1 MPFTMSK
8 CAKGAEKRK
17 ADDADLASSQ
27 AAPAKI
33 PRVSEIKVEA
43 PLARPRNP
51 RSRPVSAPVQV
62 SFYKYSKN
70 AGLSLSILFTSL
82 SVAQRD
88 LEIPARQPLGGL
100 QGLGSAAVAGE
111 LKARAARS

>member
-27 AAPAKI
+27 AAPKV
-33 PRVSEIKVEA
+33 PKVSEIKVEA

-51 RSRPVSAPVQV
+51 RSRPISAPVQV

-88 LEIPARQPLGGL
+88 LEIPARQPLGGF

>member
-17 ADDADLASSQ
+17 ADDSDLTSSQ
-27 AAPAKI
+27 AAPTKV
-33 PRVSEIKVEA
+33 PKVSEIKVEA

-51 RSRPVSAPVQV
+51 RSRPISAPVQV

-82 SVAQRD
+82 SVASSSEATSWRTSRTR
-88 LEIPARQPLGGL
+88 LCRCGR
-100 QGLGSAAVAGE
+100 
-111 LKARAARS
+111 RAES

>member
-88 LEIPARQPLGGL
+88 LGNLLEDFKDSALPLW
-100 QGLGSAAVAGE
+100 QAS
-111 LKARAARS
+111 

>member
-27 AAPAKI
+27 AAPKV
-33 PRVSEIKVEA
+33 PKVSEIKVEA

-51 RSRPVSAPVQV
+51 RSRPISAPVQV

-88 LEIPARQPLGGL
+88 LGNLKEWWGNYVPPPKIRVSNLSAG
-100 QGLGSAAVAGE
+100 QGYL
-111 LKARAARS
+111 

>member
-8 CAKGAEKRK
+8 CAKGSEKRK

-27 AAPAKI
+27 AALKVPK
-33 PRVSEIKVEA
+33 VSEIKVEA

-51 RSRPVSAPVQV
+51 RSRPISAPVQV

-70 AGLSLSILFTSL
+70 AGLSLSIFSL
-82 SVAQRD
+82 SSPER
-88 LEIPARQPLGGL
+88 PRQSLGGL
-100 QGLGSAAVAGE
+100 QGLSSAAVAGE
-111 LKARAARS
+111 LKARGS